1 MSKIERFED
10 MEAWQE
16 ARAIVS
22 KIYDLCKNDSFRK
35 NFNLT
40 NQIQR
45 AAISIIANIVGGFGR
60 RGNKEFAQFLFIAK
74 ASTAE
79 LQSHLYIAFNQ
90 KYI

>member
-1 MSKIERFED
+1 MSKKERFED

-45 AAISIIANIVGGFGR
+45 AAISIIANIAEGFGR
-60 RGNKEFAQFLFIAK
+60 RGNKEFALFLFIAK
-74 ASTAE
+74 ASAAE

>member
-22 KIYDLCKNDSFRK
+22 KIYDLCKNDSFQK

-45 AAISIIANIVGGFGR
+45 AAISIIANIAEGFGR

-74 ASTAE
+74 ASAAE

>member
-22 KIYDLCKNDSFRK
+22 KIYDLGKNDSFRK

-45 AAISIIANIVGGFGR
+45 AAISIIANIAEGFGR

-74 ASTAE
+74 ASAAE

>member
-1 MSKIERFED
+1 MSKKERFED

-45 AAISIIANIVGGFGR
+45 AAISIIANIAEGFGR

-74 ASTAE
+74 ASAAE